1 MFARMKKNYSFHT
14 TSATRF
20 HLPLAALLAAVAL
33 FAAGCH
39 VLDHNNTRKRQNSSL
54 VDYLYPRGNHDRPTK
69 PSVPTLTLP
78 LKVGIAWV
86 PELSIGK
93 DAYRQQDPVLTEA
106 RRKELAE
113 AVIPHFKKHAF
124 ISSIQTVPTAY
135 LTPGGGFENL
145 DQLKALLGIDVIAL
159 LSFDQLQTSK
169 STELS
174 VLYWTIVGAYVI
186 PAEAN
191 RTHTMVDAAVFD
203 IASRQMLFR
212 APGTSKSQ
220 GIATPLRTDDR
231 LRTKSD
237 QGFVAASTNMVAN
250 LELELAAFQQRLKER
265 PETAR
270 IVRSPGYT
278 GGGALGWEHA
288 GLLGGV
294 LMLGMLLQRPRQ

>member
-1 MFARMKKNYSFHT
+1 MFARMRTYFAAHT
-14 TSATRF
+14 SSSS
-20 HLPLAALLAAVAL
+20 HLHLALAAWLAIAAL
-33 FAAGCH
+33 FATGCH
-39 VLDHNNTRKRQNSSL
+39 ALERGNTRNRHNSSL

-86 PELSIGK
+86 PESSSGK
-93 DAYRQQDPVLTEA
+93 DQYRQRDPVLTET

-113 AVIPHFKKHAF
+113 AVIPHFKKYPF
-124 ISSIQTVPTAY
+124 ISSIQTIPTAY

-145 DQLKALLGIDVIAL
+145 EQLRALLGVDVIAL
-159 LSFDQLQTSK
+159 LSFDQLQTSD

-174 VLYWTIVGAYVI
+174 VLYWTIVGAYII

-191 RTHTMVDAAVFD
+191 QTHTMVDAAVFD
-203 IASRQMLFR
+203 IASRQLLFR
-212 APGTSKSQ
+212 APGTSKSK
-220 GIATPLRTDDR
+220 GIATPVRTDER
-231 LRTKSD
+231 LRAKSD
-237 QGFVAASTNMVAN
+237 QGFVQASTNMVAN

-278 GGGALGWEHA
+278 GGGAFGWEHA

-294 LMLGMLLQRPRQ
+294 VMLGMLLQRPQE

>member
-1 MFARMKKNYSFHT
+1 MFARMKTNSSSQ
-14 TSATRF
+14 TSSSSRF

-39 VLDHNNTRKRQNSSL
+39 VFDGGTRKRHNSSL
-54 VDYLYPRGNHDRPTK
+54 VDYLYPRGNHTQPTK
-69 PSVPTLTLP
+69 PSVPTLRLP

-86 PELSIGK
+86 PESTGSK
-93 DAYRQQDPVLTEA
+93 DQYRQQDSVLTEA

-113 AVIPHFKKHAF
+113 AVIPHFQKYPF
-124 ISSIQTVPTAY
+124 IKSIEIVPTAY

-145 DQLKALLGIDVIAL
+145 DQLKALLGVDVIAL
-159 LSFDQLQTSK
+159 LSFDQLQTSD

-174 VLYWTIVGAYVI
+174 VLYWTIVGAYFI

-191 RTHTMVDAAVFD
+191 KTHTMVDAAVFD
-203 IASRQMLFR
+203 IASRQLLFR
-212 APGTSKSQ
+212 APGISKSQ
-220 GIATPLRTDDR
+220 GIATPIRTNER
-231 LRTKSD
+231 LRAKSD

-250 LELELAAFQQRLKER
+250 VQVELAAFQQRIKEK
-265 PETAR
+265 PETVR
-270 IVRSPGYT
+270 IVRSAGYT
-278 GGGALGWEHA
+278 GGGVFGWEHA